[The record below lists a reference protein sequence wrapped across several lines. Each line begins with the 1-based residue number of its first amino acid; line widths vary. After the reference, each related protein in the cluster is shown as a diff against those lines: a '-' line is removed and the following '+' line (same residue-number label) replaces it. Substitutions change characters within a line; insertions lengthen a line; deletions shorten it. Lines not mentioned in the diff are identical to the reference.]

1 MLLKNSKNIKFEQIV
16 ILISIFISIIWGSY
30 NLNKFDKIKLNFE
43 GKYYNQLL
51 YHDLNN
57 LWYTADK
64 IRKDLKN
71 EKGLINSI
79 PKYDKW
85 FLPSIIV
92 GYYYHL
98 IDKEIYQ
105 TMENGDIVI
114 KEKNFKFPLLIF
126 QILIYF
132 SALALFFKEI
142 KNLVNNK
149 TFIVLVL
156 FLCLE
161 PSLLQWHSSFW
172 SESLFLS
179 FIILIFYYLIKKN
192 KKLFNFFI
200 IGILVGLM
208 YCQRAV
214 SFFYIIP
221 LMVYFIIEYKKKF
234 KNYFLLFVG
243 YGLVVLTIGFIN
255 LKKTDNF
262 HFFSQVHQYYSF
274 YHYFAAD
281 ILGDRKKISDTKA
294 QELLDKNEKKWISD
308 NKINL
313 KKSSDYSRLIKYRN
327 EIFLRESIKNPIYVA
342 KKFIKKLTVM
352 CIIHPFWVHNHF
364 YIDKTDPEAKSNKKK
379 YFNKN
384 LYKNI
389 PYSLLI
395 QIIAIFGFLYFFY
408 KIRKKKWKLNAYER
422 FLIFNLLSIFYFIAV
437 SGLWGNPKYFAPCM
451 LSLSLFFSEGFNYI
465 STRFFSKKY
474 SIY

>member
-1 MLLKNSKNIKFEQIV
+1 MLLKNNKNIKFEQIV

-30 NLNKFDKIKLNFE
+30 NLQKFDKIRLDFN

-51 YHDLNN
+51 YHDLGK
-57 LWYTADK
+57 LWHTADK
-64 IRKDLKN
+64 FKKSLKSD
-71 EKGLINSI
+71 ESFINSI

-98 IDKEIYQ
+98 IDKEIFQ
-105 TMENGDIVI
+105 VMENGDSVI
-114 KEKNFKFPLLIF
+114 KEKNFKFPILLF
-126 QILIYF
+126 QIIIYF
-132 SALALFFKEI
+132 SSLALFLKEI
-142 KNLVNNK
+142 KNNIHKK
-149 TFIVLVL
+149 TFTVLVL

-179 FIILIFYYLIKKN
+179 LILLIFYFLIKKK
-192 KKLFNFFI
+192 KKLFSFFV

-208 YCQRAV
+208 YGQRAV

-221 LMVYFIIEYKKKF
+221 LTIYFIFEYKKKI
-234 KNYFLLFVG
+234 KNYLLLFVG
-243 YGLVVLTIGFIN
+243 YGLVILSIGFIN
-255 LKKTDNF
+255 FKKTDHF
-262 HFFSQVHQYYSF
+262 HLFSQIHQYYSF
-274 YHYFAAD
+274 YHYFAAG
-281 ILGDRKKISDTKA
+281 IVADRAKISVTEA
-294 QELLDKNEKKWISD
+294 QELLDKKEKKWISENEID
-308 NKINL
+308 LDKP
-313 KKSSDYSRLIKYRN
+313 SDFSKNIKYRN
-327 EIFLRESIKNPIYVA
+327 EIFLKESIKNPIYVA
-342 KKFIKKLTVM
+342 KKFIKKVTVM

-364 YIDKTDPEAKSNKKK
+364 YIDKSDPEAKSNPKK
-379 YFNKN
+379 YYNKN

-395 QIIAIFGFLYFFY
+395 QIITIFGFLCFFY
-408 KIRKKKWKLNAYER
+408 KIKKKKWKLNTYER
-422 FLIFNLLSIFYFIAV
+422 FLIFNLLSMFYFIAV

-465 STRFFSKKY
+465 STRLFSKKY
-474 SIY
+474 RIY